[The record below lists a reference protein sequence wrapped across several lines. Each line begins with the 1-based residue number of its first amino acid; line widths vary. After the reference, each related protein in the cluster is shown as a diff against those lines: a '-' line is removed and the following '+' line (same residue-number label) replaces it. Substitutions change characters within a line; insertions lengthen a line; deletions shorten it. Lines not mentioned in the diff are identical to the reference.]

1 MANNTHGDV
10 VLMLEAPPSSRPS
23 WWSGG
28 DVIDALPYIDD
39 EYVKEEVDLLIQNE
53 MRMSSKKPSDFLKQL
68 PPIPPFN
75 LQNHPLL
82 AREFER
88 VRASKPPVPLDMSRY
103 GLEMPSANKRNDEA
117 AWNQA
122 LQKAQRL
129 LQHQVIRLENLELMS
144 KHGAD
149 VWIQHNQRLEA
160 MLSRVQAEAL
170 QIRKEI
176 DGVNLERKKH
186 QQKTADELN
195 VLSAQWRELC
205 EKNIEIE
212 AACATMGIH
221 IEELKKEAAERG
233 WDLEAKMDFM
243 PVS

>member
-1 MANNTHGDV
+1 MGNTDGD

-23 WWSGG
+23 WSTGA

-39 EYVKEEVDLLIQNE
+39 EYVKEEVDRMIQKE
-53 MRMSSKKPSDFLKQL
+53 MRLSAKKPSDFLKQL
-68 PPIPPFN
+68 PPIPSFN
-75 LQNHPLL
+75 LQNHPML

-103 GLEMPSANKRNDEA
+103 GLEMPSANKRNDES

-186 QQKTADELN
+186 QQKSADELN

-212 AACATMGIH
+212 AACVTMGIH

-233 WDLEAKMDFM
+233 WDLESKTGSMLL
-243 PVS
+243 VS